1 MYTQEDIYNNRIN
14 TRNKYYRAMVDYKF
28 NKLADDN
35 TVNIVNTLN
44 NTNLTKKDLYY
55 IAKYMDDCK

>member
-1 MYTQEDIYNNRIN
+1 MYTQEAIENNAIN
-14 TRNKYYRAMVDYKF
+14 TRNKYYRAMIDYKF

-44 NTNLTKKDLYY
+44 NPNLTKKDLYY
-55 IAKYMDDCK
+55 IV